1 MDFQK
6 KVTYLYDYEENGKSI
21 GFAKWDVRNGM
32 LRLLVNIRYQNRE
45 KDGTHSVFFYG
56 EEGQRILIGEMK
68 ILCGIGELRYMGRAD
83 SIQNAGC
90 TYEQITGVQVENGD
104 NILFYGDF
112 VDKKPEKNGYEIL
125 YDEKKAVTLFS
136 DEDIYDC
143 VEIEP
148 EDIKRFANTNWGL
161 LNNSFLNHGY
171 YAYRHLIFGKQA
183 KSDGYEYII
192 GVPGVFTRRDKNM
205 AGMFGFMHFK
215 FSTRSDIRLSQFGYW
230 YKVLEA

>member
-83 SIQNAGC
+83 SIQNSGC

-125 YDEKKAVTLFS
+125 YDEK
-136 DEDIYDC
+136 
-143 VEIEP
+143 
-148 EDIKRFANTNWGL
+148 
-161 LNNSFLNHGY
+161 
-171 YAYRHLIFGKQA
+171 
-183 KSDGYEYII
+183 
-192 GVPGVFTRRDKNM
+192 RR
-205 AGMFGFMHFK
+205 
-215 FSTRSDIRLSQFGYW
+215 
-230 YKVLEA
+230 

>member
-1 MDFQK
+1 M
-6 KVTYLYDYEENGKSI
+6 
-21 GFAKWDVRNGM
+21 
-32 LRLLVNIRYQNRE
+32 
-45 KDGTHSVFFYG
+45 
-56 EEGQRILIGEMK
+56 
-68 ILCGIGELRYMGRAD
+68 
-83 SIQNAGC
+83 
-90 TYEQITGVQVENGD
+90 
-104 NILFYGDF
+104 
-112 VDKKPEKNGYEIL
+112 
-125 YDEKKAVTLFS
+125 TLFS